1 MECLVPTRTDF
12 KLCQPMVAS
21 SKKEKYLCYISFG
34 ITHPELESVPKH
46 YLIAFFCKSFK
57 KICNNSSVSKFNL
70 CKCLFKVLIFYNK

>member
-21 SKKEKYLCYISFG
+21 SKKEYYLYYISFG

-46 YLIAFFCKSFK
+46 YLIAFFCKNFK
-57 KICNNSSVSKFNL
+57 KYAIILLFLNSIYVNAYSRF
-70 CKCLFKVLIFYNK
+70 

>member
-21 SKKEKYLCYISFG
+21 SKKEYYLYYISFG

-46 YLIAFFCKSFK
+46 YLIAFFVRASK
-57 KICNNSSVSKFNL
+57 KYAIILMYLNSIYVNAYSRF
-70 CKCLFKVLIFYNK
+70 

>member
-21 SKKEKYLCYISFG
+21 SKKEYYLYYISFG

-57 KICNNSSVSKFNL
+57 KYAIILLFLNSIYVNAYSRF
-70 CKCLFKVLIFYNK
+70 